1 MTPRDDDSQ
10 SKRPAN
16 ASDASGAG
24 DDLRPASRDEVRAAN
39 ALDERA
45 GRTHGAYARGATTRI
60 RPATQ
65 LRVRPLYHDGLSG
78 SC

>member
-45 GRTHGAYARGATTRI
+45 GRTRWLNASSVRARGDDPH
-60 RPATQ
+60 PARYTAARQ
-65 LRVRPLYHDGLSG
+65 AALP
-78 SC
+78 